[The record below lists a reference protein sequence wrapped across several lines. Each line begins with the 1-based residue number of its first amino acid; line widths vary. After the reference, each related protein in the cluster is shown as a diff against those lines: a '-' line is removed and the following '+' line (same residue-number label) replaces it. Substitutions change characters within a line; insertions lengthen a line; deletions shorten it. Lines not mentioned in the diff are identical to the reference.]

1 MFASHFFVRWSFL
14 VVALDRFF
22 FIWETKKKALVAGR
36 VKLMIVLY
44 SDDFTGIR
52 LGGLSIGRLTE
63 AVVWTCLTAML

>member
-14 VVALDRFF
+14 VVALDSFF
-22 FIWETKKKALVAGR
+22 SFGRQKKTFIAGR

-44 SDDFTGIR
+44 SNDFTGIR

-63 AVVWTCLTAML
+63 VVVWTCLTAML